1 MSPAD
6 ATVPRFERA
15 MSDAEGLMWR
25 MEKDPHLSSTFA
37 NVTVLDRP
45 VDFDR
50 LLRRLERAVYAIPRL
65 HQRVQST
72 PANISPPM
80 WVDDPNFDLHHHVR
94 HLALPAPGSMRQL
107 LDLASL
113 LTADAF
119 DRTRPLW
126 QFIAVDGLE
135 GGRGALIEKFHHTLV
150 DGEAGV
156 QLSMQFLDLER
167 TPDEPPPLDPD
178 LIAAAREAQ
187 HDGAPFDMLR
197 DMIAGS
203 FRMPIG
209 VMRQVRDLLG
219 DPGQI
224 PDAGAAAADALRTVV
239 QQLAESDASRS
250 PLWTTRSLRRRMEVL
265 RAPFGATRD
274 AARQL
279 GGTLNTAFLTCAAD
293 AAGRYHRELG
303 APVPELR
310 ASMAIST
317 RNDDSGANA
326 FSLAKMLVPTAE
338 MTVEERFSAI
348 QRIAEG
354 ARSTGTA
361 ASLDSL
367 AAFAGT
373 LPTSVITRIARQQ
386 AHTVDF
392 ATSNVRGAPIP
403 LYVAG
408 ARLEANYPLGPLGGV
423 AFNLTLLSY
432 DHSLDMG
439 VNIDAAAVTEPELLR
454 TCLEGAFEDLT
465 SVAAD

>member
-274 AARQL
+274 AARRL
-279 GGTLNTAFLTCAAD
+279 GGTLNTAFLSCTAD
-293 AAGRYHRELG
+293 ADGRYHRELG